1 MVSENLNDNCIRRKR
16 IRKLKEILEEKILK
30 KRLEELLLEKR
41 QILQNIEQQ
50 MEELKL
56 IKEKEIIIESLSES
70 NKEKVEIIEIIET
83 IEEKKEMD
91 TIKISNKEKENY
103 IRQKDKCK
111 FKSAEEEYEWAKTQ
125 EKKCSKCK
133 IIKTRIDFTGNTSG
147 TDAFDRNGYRLLRP
161 ECKECKKKSYN
172 GKTQAIKNAKT
183 MNIQHKPPEGTLCSI
198 CQEPE
203 KKGDAIVFDHDHLSN
218 TFRGYCHN
226 SCNRS
231 LGVLGDNVEGL
242 IRAINYLN
250 KSEKHKI
257 IQDENGMLKII

>member
-1 MVSENLNDNCIRRKR
+1 MFSEILNDNCVNIKRKR
-16 IRKLKEILEEKILK
+16 IRKINEILEEKKLK
-30 KRLEELLLEKR
+30 KMLEIKQE
-41 QILQNIEQQ
+41 ILQNMEKQI
-50 MEELKL
+50 EELKI
-56 IKEKEIIIESLSES
+56 IKEPETKSDKEVIE
-70 NKEKVEIIEIIET
+70 EIIEPEMNII
-83 IEEKKEMD
+83 KFSK
-91 TIKISNKEKENY
+91 KEKENY

-133 IIKTRIDFTGNTSG
+133 ITKTRVDFTGNTSG

-172 GKTQAIKNAKT
+172 GKIQAVKNAKT
-183 MNIQHKPPEGTLCSI
+183 MNIQHKPPEGTLCCI

-231 LGVLGDNVEGL
+231 LGVLGDNVKEL
-242 IRAINYLN
+242 IKAINYLN

>member
-1 MVSENLNDNCIRRKR
+1 MFSEILNDNCVNIKRKR
-16 IRKLKEILEEKILK
+16 IRKINEILEEKKLK
-30 KRLEELLLEKR
+30 KMLEIKQEM
-41 QILQNIEQQ
+41 LQNMEKQI
-50 MEELKL
+50 EELKI
-56 IKEKEIIIESLSES
+56 IKEIETKSDKEVIE
-70 NKEKVEIIEIIET
+70 EIIEPEMNII
-83 IEEKKEMD
+83 KFSK
-91 TIKISNKEKENY
+91 KEKENY

-133 IIKTRIDFTGNTSG
+133 ITKTRVDFTGNTSG

-172 GKTQAIKNAKT
+172 GKIQAVKNAKT
-183 MNIQHKPPEGTLCSI
+183 MNIQHKPPEGTLCCI

-231 LGVLGDNVEGL
+231 LGVLGDNVKEL
-242 IRAINYLN
+242 IKAINYLN

>member
-1 MVSENLNDNCIRRKR
+1 MFSENLNDNFLNIRRKR
-16 IRKLKEILEEKILK
+16 IRKMNEILEEKKLK
-30 KRLEELLLEKR
+30 KMLETKQEILQKLEK
-41 QILQNIEQQ
+41 QI
-50 MEELKL
+50 EELK
-56 IKEKEIIIESLSES
+56 IIKEIEKIIVKEIKEVNEEIEVKEKEMDIIKFS
-70 NKEKVEIIEIIET
+70 K
-83 IEEKKEMD
+83 
-91 TIKISNKEKENY
+91 KEKENY

-133 IIKTRIDFTGNTSG
+133 ITKTRVDFTGNTSG

-161 ECKECKKKSYN
+161 ECKECKKKSSD
-172 GKTQAIKNAKT
+172 GKIEAIKNAKT
-183 MNIQHKPPEGTLCSI
+183 MNIQHKPPAGTLCCI

-203 KKGDAIVFDHDHLSN
+203 KKGDTMVFDHDHLSN
-218 TFRGYCHN
+218 IFRGYCHN

>member
-1 MVSENLNDNCIRRKR
+1 MKNIQYKKTQQIYVEKYSMFKR
-16 IRKLKEILEEKILK
+16 NEISSKFHPSKLGKKDGKTKYIEKLK
-30 KRLEELLLEKR
+30 
-41 QILQNIEQQ
+41 
-50 MEELKL
+50 
-56 IKEKEIIIESLSES
+56 IKEIEPEPEIDIIKFS
-70 NKEKVEIIEIIET
+70 K
-83 IEEKKEMD
+83 
-91 TIKISNKEKENY
+91 KEKENY
-103 IRQKDKCK
+103 TRQKDKCK

-133 IIKTRIDFTGNTSG
+133 ITKTRVEFTGNTSG

-172 GKTQAIKNAKT
+172 GKIQAVKNAKT
-183 MNIQHKPPEGTLCSI
+183 MNIQHKPPEGTLCCI

>member
-1 MVSENLNDNCIRRKR
+1 MFSEILNDNCVNIKRKR
-16 IRKLKEILEEKILK
+16 IRKINEILEEKKLK
-30 KRLEELLLEKR
+30 KMLEIKQEM
-41 QILQNIEQQ
+41 LQNMEKQI
-50 MEELKL
+50 EELKI
-56 IKEKEIIIESLSES
+56 IKEIDKEVIE
-70 NKEKVEIIEIIET
+70 EIIEPETKSDKEVIEEIIEP
-83 IEEKKEMD
+83 EMNI
-91 TIKISNKEKENY
+91 IKFSKKEKENY

-133 IIKTRIDFTGNTSG
+133 ITKTRVDFTGNTSG

-172 GKTQAIKNAKT
+172 GKIQAVKNAKT
-183 MNIQHKPPEGTLCSI
+183 MNIQHKPPEGTLCCI

-231 LGVLGDNVEGL
+231 LGVLGDNVKEL
-242 IRAINYLN
+242 IKAINYLN

>member
-1 MVSENLNDNCIRRKR
+1 MDI
-16 IRKLKEILEEKILK
+16 
-30 KRLEELLLEKR
+30 
-41 QILQNIEQQ
+41 
-50 MEELKL
+50 
-56 IKEKEIIIESLSES
+56 IKFSK
-70 NKEKVEIIEIIET
+70 
-83 IEEKKEMD
+83 
-91 TIKISNKEKENY
+91 KEKENY

-133 IIKTRIDFTGNTSG
+133 ITKTRVDFTGNTSG

-161 ECKECKKKSYN
+161 ECKECKKKSSD
-172 GKTQAIKNAKT
+172 GKIEAIKNAKN
-183 MNIQHKPPEGTLCSI
+183 MNIQHKPPEGTLCCI

-203 KKGDAIVFDHDHLSN
+203 KKGDTLVFDHDHLSN
-218 TFRGYCHN
+218 VFRGYCHN

-257 IQDENGMLKII
+257 IQDENGMFKIIYILKYIFQFKKIEK